1 MNFKQRFEL
10 LSLCFFTSVS
20 VLWAQESVQ
29 GLTIA
34 VSEQE
39 TGLPISAAHVH
50 AGALHYVTDANGNCT
65 VSSKLKSS
73 DSVLIHCLGYKS
85 YRTTIKQV
93 RARQPFVIKMY
104 FGMVNL
110 DEVVVSTRRNPFSVN
125 AVSQT
130 LGEEIITKKLGTS
143 FATSLQEI
151 KGVSTIQTGATV
163 AKPVIHGMHS
173 NRILIVNDGVRQR
186 GQQWGDD
193 HAPELDMNAAGS
205 VSVLKG
211 ADAVRYGSEAL
222 GGVIALKNR
231 PLPYKRKKI
240 KGMISTMYGSNGKR
254 SATSGYADGPFPFL
268 ENVAWRL
275 QGTYIN
281 AGDRATANY
290 LLNNT
295 GMREKNFSAALGYQ
309 KEKFGVDLFYS
320 RFDTQ
325 LGVLFSSQMGDVDLL
340 KERIALGRPVKVT
353 PFSRKIEVPNQ
364 HVVHQLWKASSFYE
378 TEKWGTF
385 KFQTAYQTDARN
397 EYHSRRNNLS
407 HVPSLSLTLTSFQT
421 DAGWNHSYNRHW
433 KSEAGLTYQYSI
445 NTNRAGTGVVPIIP
459 NYVESSMG
467 LFAIQKYTREKW
479 SAEAGVR
486 FDNQST
492 NAQGID
498 AYSRHYGSVRHFSN
512 FTYNV
517 GAKYHAT
524 RRLHFISNVGVAW
537 RAPHVHELY
546 SNGLDHGAGMYMRGD
561 SSLVSERSTKWITS
575 MDYSGKSLRFS
586 VDVYLQWV
594 RNFIYDEPGK
604 DYMTIVSGVYPVF
617 KYKQTHAFFR
627 GIDAELTWDIAKALS
642 YNVVGSMI
650 WVNEAS
656 TGRYLPYIPP
666 LRITQSVQYAYFL
679 PNGRKELFAKLK
691 HLYVAK
697 QYRFDPQMDL
707 IGASPPAYHLFGLEL
722 GCTFFLRNGNKLS
735 LLIDSDNLLNKEYK
749 EYTNRF
755 RYNAHEIGRDI
766 RFSVMWQF

>member
-1 MNFKQRFEL
+1 MSFKRRFEV

-20 VLWAQESVQ
+20 VLWAQQSTK
-29 GLTIA
+29 GLTIT

-39 TGLPISAAHVH
+39 TGLPIPAVHIH

-65 VSSKLKSS
+65 VSSNLKSS
-73 DSVLIHCLGYKS
+73 DSVLVHCLGYKS

-93 RARQPFVIKMY
+93 RTRQPFTIKMH

-110 DEVVVSTRRNPFSVN
+110 DEVVVNARRNPFSVN

-211 ADAVRYGSEAL
+211 ADAVQYGSEAL

-231 PLPYKRKKI
+231 SLPYNRKKI
-240 KGMISTMYGSNGKR
+240 KGTISTMYGSNGKR
-254 SATSGYADGPFPFL
+254 SATSGYVDGSFPFL
-268 ENVAWRL
+268 KNVAWRL

-364 HVVHQLWKASSFYE
+364 HVVHQLWRASSFYE
-378 TEKWGTF
+378 TDKWGTF
-385 KFQTAYQTDARN
+385 KLQTAYQKDARN

-459 NYVESSMG
+459 NYVESNVG
-467 LFAIQKYTREKW
+467 VFAIQKYTREKW

-498 AYSRHYGSVRHFSN
+498 AYSRHYGSARHFAN

-517 GAKYHAT
+517 GAKYNAT
-524 RRLHFISNVGVAW
+524 RRLHFVSNVGVAW

-546 SNGLDHGAGMYMRGD
+546 SNGLDHGAGMYIRGD

-575 MDYSGKSLRFS
+575 MNYSGKSLSFS

-594 RNFIYDEPGK
+594 RNFIYDEPIK

-627 GIDAELTWDIAKALS
+627 GIDAELTWNIAKPIS
-642 YNVVGSMI
+642 YNVIGSMI
-650 WVNEAS
+650 WVNESS

-666 LRITQSVQYAYFL
+666 LRVTQSVQYTHFL
-679 PNGRKELFAKLK
+679 PNGRNELFVKLN
-691 HLYVAK
+691 HRYVAK

-707 IGASPPAYHLFGLEL
+707 IGVSPPAYHLFGLEL